1 MNGAG
6 PTSMKPKM
14 IRRQPVAVT
23 TLGISFLSHSQPQQG
38 AVRAYVPPLMTNMRP
53 SITGDKSNWRRWGSS
68 VACRNPMLTDVTMML
83 DAASSTPG
91 ILRTC
96 RRLAVGRKI
105 SFRLHAYNLPAE
117 SRCSW
122 KSIFGISNFCD
133 HYVLHKNFRFSKCF
147 RRTETRQHGLRSY
160 FPHCSATAQ
169 ITLNSVKLVL
179 REFDFFCALSKVST
193 NYWTYLIV
201 QKYLY
206 FVKIKRHALYVF
218 F

>member
-6 PTSMKPKM
+6 PTSRKPKM

-38 AVRAYVPPLMTNMRP
+38 AVRAYVPPLMTNIRP
-53 SITGDKSNWRRWGSS
+53 STTGDKSNWRRWGSS

-96 RRLAVGRKI
+96 SRLAVGRQI

-122 KSIFGISNFCD
+122 TSIFGISNFRD
-133 HYVLHKNFRFSKCF
+133 QYLFYRNVRFSKCF
-147 RRTETRQHGLRSY
+147 RRTEARQHGPRSY
-160 FPHCSATAQ
+160 SPPLFCYCADHSQ
-169 ITLNSVKLVL
+169 LSQVRITWVWLLL
-179 REFDFFCALSKVST
+179 C
-193 NYWTYLIV
+193 
-201 QKYLY
+201 
-206 FVKIKRHALYVF
+206 FV
-218 F
+218 